1 MKRSDVLRTLISGV
15 HADHADYQQLR
26 ELLSQ
31 QFDAALRH
39 DTQALTQL
47 GERITAQVAVLDAR
61 RRERMRA
68 VALLG
73 LRAPATM
80 EQVIGLFAQGTQAAV
95 LQLWR
100 ALEALVLECKGLNG
114 RNCRLMMEQH
124 AMMQRVLAGEAD
136 TYVPA

>member
-1 MKRSDVLRTLISGV
+1 MKRSDVLRSLISGV

-26 ELLSQ
+26 RLLGE

-39 DTQALTQL
+39 DTQALATL
-47 GERITAQVAVLDAR
+47 GERITAQVAVLDGR

-80 EQVIGLFAQGTQAAV
+80 EQVIALFAHNMQAAV
-95 LQLWR
+95 LQLWK
-100 ALEALVLECKGLNG
+100 ALEALVLECKALNG

-124 AMMQRVLAGEAD
+124 ALMQRVLAGEAD

>member
-1 MKRSDVLRTLISGV
+1 MKRSDVLRSLISGV

-26 ELLSQ
+26 QLLGE

-39 DTQALTQL
+39 DTQALTAL
-47 GERITAQVAVLDAR
+47 GERITAQVAVLDQR

-80 EQVIGLFAQGTQAAV
+80 EQVIVLFASNTQAAV
-95 LQLWR
+95 RQLWQ
-100 ALEALVLECKGLNG
+100 ALEALVLECKALNG

-124 AMMQRVLAGEAD
+124 ALMQRVLAGEAD